1 MIILNRDK
9 PQKNEYILLDE
20 LEKINSLNKKKV
32 ILTKN
37 LWIEKKQILKEKQIN
52 VGIQINSDESL
63 DEITEDLR
71 YFSLI
76 QFNFL
81 TFRDGRPFSIAKIL
95 RKKLNFEKEIRAS
108 GHILPDQYIFLI
120 RCGFDTVE
128 IEEKSMDV
136 WTRFFKMVI
145 SKSKSG
151 GCPPG
156 AFFRRLFLPP
166 L

>member
-1 MIILNRDK
+1 MIILNKDK
-9 PQKNEYILLDE
+9 PQKNEYIFLDE
-20 LEKINSLNKKKV
+20 LEQIASLNKKKI

-37 LWIEKKQILKEKQIN
+37 LWIEKKQILKKKKIS
-52 VGIQINSDESL
+52 VGIQINSDESI
-63 DEITEDLR
+63 DEITEDLK

-81 TFRDGRPFSIAKIL
+81 TFKDGRPFSIAKIL

-128 IEEKSMDV
+128 IEEKSKDV
-136 WTRFFKMVI
+136 WTRFLKMDE
-145 SKSKSG
+145 G
-151 GCPPG
+151 
-156 AFFRRLFLPP
+156 LYYQ
-166 L
+166 

>member
-1 MIILNRDK
+1 MIILNKDK
-9 PQKNEYILLDE
+9 PQKNEYIFLDE
-20 LEKINSLNKKKV
+20 LEQIKSLNKKKV

-37 LWIEKKQILKEKQIN
+37 LWIEKKQILKEKKIN
-52 VGIQINSDESL
+52 VGIQLNSDESL

-81 TFRDGRPFSIAKIL
+81 TFKDGRPFSITKIL
-95 RKKLNFEKEIRAS
+95 RKKLNFKKEIRAS

-136 WTRFFKMVI
+136 WTRFFKMDE
-145 SKSKSG
+145 G
-151 GCPPG
+151 
-156 AFFRRLFLPP
+156 LYYQ
-166 L
+166 

>member
-1 MIILNRDK
+1 MIILNKDK
-9 PQKNEYILLDE
+9 PQKNEYIFLDE
-20 LEKINSLNKKKV
+20 LEQIKSLNKKKV

-37 LWIEKKQILKEKQIN
+37 LWIEKKQILKEKEIN

-81 TFRDGRPFSIAKIL
+81 TFKDGRPFSIAKIL
-95 RKKLNFEKEIRAS
+95 RKKLNFKKEIRAS

-128 IEEKSMDV
+128 IEEKNMDV
-136 WTRFFKMVI
+136 WTRFFKMDE
-145 SKSKSG
+145 G
-151 GCPPG
+151 
-156 AFFRRLFLPP
+156 LYYQ
-166 L
+166 